1 MQQLRQVRHNGK
13 WRQVL
18 RKSAGDREGG
28 SVADKHLTPEQLAER
43 VGVPVSTVYQWNSR
57 GGGPR
62 FMRIGRYVRY
72 KVIDVQAWEES
83 LYVEQTAG

>member
-1 MQQLRQVRHNGK
+1 MTYAAEAQGRRPT
-13 WRQVL
+13 
-18 RKSAGDREGG
+18 GG
-28 SVADKHLTPEQLAER
+28 GATAAEKHLTSEDLAER

-72 KVIDVQAWEES
+72 KVADVKAWEES
-83 LYVEQTAG
+83 MYAEQVG